1 MTERVN
7 AKKRTSVV
15 GFSAHLHASVDGG
28 APVLRDLRLDERHDV
43 VDVGDTR
50 VVRGSVG
57 ADARLAR
64 RDDEL
69 LARDSLREQG
79 RRRVVVSGIVN
90 EQGTGT
96 RGANARARAIS
107 GRSDARV
114 DVVVAR
120 DATRAN
126 AGSDGRRGTM
136 KGVTRGCHDSVNVS
150 GRTSGEAPWRAGKL
164 LAIRRAATGGAARGL
179 PAWTGTLMTMEGA
192 VATDMADARAWG
204 SGARPGVSWTFRR
217 EAVRNDEAARVSC
230 VI

>member
-1 MTERVN
+1 MRRSMEERLYCVTCDSTSAMTSW
-7 AKKRTSVV
+7 TSETR
-15 GFSAHLHASVDGG
+15 ALCA
-28 APVLRDLRLDERHDV
+28 AALALTRALRDATMSSLRATACGSREDV
-43 VDVGDTR
+43 V
-50 VVRGSVG
+50 S
-57 ADARLAR
+57 
-64 RDDEL
+64 L
-69 LARDSLREQG
+69 LAALSTNRERG
-79 RRRVVVSGIVN
+79 RG
-90 EQGTGT
+90 
-96 RGANARARAIS
+96 GANARARAIS
-107 GRSDARV
+107 CRSDARV